1 MPCINTAVAVNVEGL
16 LIRSVRIHLRRVVG
30 ALAPWLRQEVEGR
43 LRPEVQPRRAPTQE
57 ATKIRAL
64 DAL

>member
-30 ALAPWLRQEVEGR
+30 ALAPRLRREVEGR
-43 LRPEVQPRRAPTQE
+43 PRPEV
-57 ATKIRAL
+57 
-64 DAL
+64 